1 MQHTKTMN
9 KLAIIGGT
17 GLSHLD
23 TLEIIKREVVQTP
36 YGEPSAPLVHGEIDG
51 REVLFLPRHGYGHVI
66 PPHKI
71 NYRANIWALK
81 EAEVDYVLSVAA
93 VGGIREDLGPKKLVV
108 PDQLI
113 DYTWSRVNTFFEEGL
128 SQVTHIDFSYP
139 YDEGLRQKVIQSCE
153 ALNIDVATKATYAAT
168 QGPRLETA
176 AEIDRLEKDGCDI
189 VGMTGMPEAALA
201 RELEISYACLA
212 VVANEAAGRSKADL
226 TMEMIE
232 ANLKSGMENTRQVIA
247 KLIECVS

>member
-1 MQHTKTMN
+1 MN

-36 YGEPSAPLVHGEIDG
+36 YGEPSAPLVHGEIGG

-71 NYRANIWALK
+71 NYRANIWALQ
-81 EAEVDYVLSVAA
+81 EAGADFILSVAA
-93 VGGIREDLGPKKLVV
+93 VGGIREDLGPQKLAV
-108 PDQLI
+108 PDQII
-113 DYTWSRVNTFFEEGL
+113 DYTWSRVCTYFEEGL
-128 SQVTHIDFSYP
+128 QQVTHIDFSYP
-139 YDEGLRQKVIQSCE
+139 YDETLRQKIIE
-153 ALNIDVATKATYAAT
+153 ACRSLGLDVATKVTYAAM

-176 AEIDRLEKDGCDI
+176 AEIDRLERDGCDI

-201 RELEISYACLA
+201 RELEMSYACLA
-212 VVANEAAGRSKADL
+212 VVANEAAGRSKENL

-232 ANLKSGMENTRQVIA
+232 ANLSAGMDHTRAIIA
-247 KLIECVS
+247 KLIETV